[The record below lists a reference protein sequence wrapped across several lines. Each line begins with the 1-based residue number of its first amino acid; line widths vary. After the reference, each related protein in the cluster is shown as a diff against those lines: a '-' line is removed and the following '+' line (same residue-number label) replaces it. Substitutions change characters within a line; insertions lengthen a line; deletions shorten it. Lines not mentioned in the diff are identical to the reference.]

1 MDKVPILE
9 IQDGPQK
16 GQRHL
21 IIDGSTIGDTAADIR
36 INDCHINNLE
46 CVIKQQNGGRFAI
59 FSQRNDSPLRIND
72 RAVKKVSLLPG
83 VLFMFGLT
91 PIKVI
96 LIEQVEA
103 KKLAQKN
110 TWINELS
117 KIVSDLSFENN
128 KEMVKHD
135 LMKKPIHIEFTM
147 GPLLYEIHEIG
158 YLPRVF
164 GTAQIGFDLQD
175 LSLPREVFQL
185 TAEKNH
191 IFVSHLSSIPVFVN
205 DKKIETKTQLKI
217 DDRLTC
223 GNTEIRIRNL

>member
-21 IIDGSTIGDTAADIR
+21 IIDGAIVGELSGDIQIKDSK
-36 INDCHINNLE
+36 INDLRCIIQH
-46 CVIKQQNGGRFAI
+46 QGGGKYAL
-59 FSQRNDSPLRIND
+59 FSQRNDSPLKIND
-72 RAVKKVSLLPG
+72 RIVKKVSLLPG
-83 VLFMFGLT
+83 VLFSFGAT

-96 LIEQVEA
+96 YVDQVEA
-103 KKLAQKN
+103 EKIAQKEL
-110 TWINELS
+110 WLNELT
-117 KIVSDLSFENN
+117 KIIRDLSFDKFKGNI
-128 KEMVKHD
+128 
-135 LMKKPIHIEFTM
+135 KPDVINQPITIEFTM
-147 GPLLYEIHEIG
+147 GPLLNEIHEIG

-164 GTAQIGFDLQD
+164 GTAQIGFDLLD

-185 TAEKNH
+185 SAEKNH

-217 DDRLTC
+217 DDRVTC
-223 GNTEIRIRNL
+223 GNTEIRIRSL